1 MFCPKCGTQNSD
13 NSTFCQNCGAALKQE
28 AAAINTV
35 PAQPQPDA
43 QAYNRASQKPLRSPY
58 PAINI
63 LKNLGTSPVFLFAVI
78 AFTVSLIFS
87 IFASFQTA
95 SSITDIVYQFSYQFD
110 ISFDYSQYL
119 DNIESL
125 SYASIIIGMI
135 PKIVAAVGLWLI
147 FAAAA
152 EKTSGGR
159 MSTVGL
165 TIMKVLQII
174 FLVLVCLFAALFLFL
189 IASVIVQLS
198 VASRYTYEY
207 GYSLII
213 VITAAVF
220 VCAIIAL
227 YIVYLSK
234 VITTINTAKKVAVTG
249 IANNKVS
256 IFVAVFNFVMAG
268 LSLLTLV
275 NAYSFSNIIAVL
287 GEIASL
293 ICFGVVIFNYKSAMT
308 PLTMLP
314 TKTVDGNQ
322 SEVSAE

>member
-1 MFCPKCGTQNSD
+1 MFCPKCGTQNND
-13 NSTFCQNCGAALKQE
+13 NSTFCQNCGAVLKQE
-28 AAAINTV
+28 ASAINTV

-87 IFASFQTA
+87 VFALFQTA
-95 SSITDIVYQFSYQFD
+95 SSVTDLVYQFSYQFD

-135 PKIVAAVGLWLI
+135 PKIVAVVGLWLI

-152 EKTSGGR
+152 EKQSGGR
-159 MSTVGL
+159 MATVGL

-174 FLVLVCLFAALFLFL
+174 SLVLISIFAALFLAV
-189 IASVIVQLS
+189 IAYIIVQLS
-198 VASRYTYEY
+198 AASRYIYDY
-207 GYSLII
+207 RYSLII
-213 VITAAVF
+213 VITTTVF
-220 VCAIIAL
+220 VCAIFAL
-227 YIVYLSK
+227 YIVYIAK

-256 IFVAVFNFVMAG
+256 IFVAVFNFITAG
-268 LSLLTLV
+268 LSLLALV
-275 NAYSFSNIIAVL
+275 NAYSFYNIIAVL

-293 ICFGVVIFNYKSAMT
+293 IFFGVVIFNYKSAMT